1 MLFSEVQS
9 THLFKTMG
17 YRFKPHKPDQP
28 GFFHGL
34 IDRLID
40 RSCQEMSLAFTKRG
54 SGAFD
59 LSRNSD
65 NHHEESKMTATNL
78 LTKVHFTLFY
88 YLNYLII

>member
-40 RSCQEMSLAFTKRG
+40 SSCQELSLAFTERG
-54 SGAFD
+54 SCTFD
-59 LSRNSD
+59 LSLIGDND
-65 NHHEESKMTATNL
+65 NHHEELGSEMTATNL
-78 LTKVHFTLFY
+78 LTKVHFTLF
-88 YLNYLII
+88 